1 MRKYEWGRDYKVLS
15 SSQGCKGCILTAR
28 NCDHAPTCD
37 YTKFF
42 VSINMT
48 ACGRFK
54 GEVCFTQES
63 IADRK
68 LELVNDKELV
78 TGVLSISDDI

>member
-1 MRKYEWGRDYKVLS
+1 MRKYEWNRDYRVISGGL
-15 SSQGCKGCILTAR
+15 CKGCILTAIKC
-28 NCDHAPTCD
+28 NHSPTCD

-42 VSINMT
+42 VSINVA
-48 ACGRFK
+48 ACGRSK
-54 GEVCFTQES
+54 AEECFTQES